1 MYKKISQLR
10 RFRKFYQNSNIIVA
24 FSNIFHQLQPL
35 YICACLQQLG
45 FFLRNLC
52 EQIATSLPFSAKIQ
66 KTPKI
71 LRKTQSFAHIWVA
84 ICIAECLLHGT
95 SGDDVDSSNMGVPT
109 FDKPVSAC
117 ARQTPWAMASFQCLL
132 RIFKDI
138 TDEMKHLDR
147 EWIEEA
153 NKVVADIEDY
163 LEKGALYYEPRAA

>member
-1 MYKKISQLR
+1 M
-10 RFRKFYQNSNIIVA
+10 
-24 FSNIFHQLQPL
+24 
-35 YICACLQQLG
+35 QQLG

-95 SGDDVDSSNMGVPT
+95 SGDDVDYSNMGVPT

-117 ARQTPWAMASFQCLL
+117 AKQVPWAMASFQCLL

-147 EWIEEA
+147 ELIEEA